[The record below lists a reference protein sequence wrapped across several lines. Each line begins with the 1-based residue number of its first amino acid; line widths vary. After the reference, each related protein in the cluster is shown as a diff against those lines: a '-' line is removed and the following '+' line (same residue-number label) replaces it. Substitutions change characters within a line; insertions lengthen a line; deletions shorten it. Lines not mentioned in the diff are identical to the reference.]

1 MGQYRHQ
8 FFKDAAHF
16 PDCGAS
22 VPGSSTRMS
31 QLGCLCRHRFRGKN
45 KWSGSDAV
53 EGKGLRLFWAAG
65 SFAVTAALAAAQPIS
80 NSVDAHSRAADVA
93 DSDNPVEYQL
103 GSAAVA
109 MDKRRV
115 ANARGRKAVVA
126 AANRSGDRFTCAAI
140 YTKTGAL
147 LSSAVR
153 TVAAVRRGRAG
164 WPRRMA
170 F

>member
-1 MGQYRHQ
+1 VARTLSRER
-8 FFKDAAHF
+8 AA
-16 PDCGAS
+16 S
-22 VPGSSTRMS
+22 
-31 QLGCLCRHRFRGKN
+31 
-45 KWSGSDAV
+45 
-53 EGKGLRLFWAAG
+53 FWAAG

-103 GSAAVA
+103 GS
-109 MDKRRV
+109 DG
-115 ANARGRKAVVA
+115 GRDGQTPCCECS
-126 AANRSGDRFTCAAI
+126 RQEGCGCGCEPQWRPLYLCRD